1 MKFWRVSVRNQIK
14 ALYNGEL
21 PAKIF
26 RNILIKTKLIESFNK
41 LPKSSEFDF
50 RNYFANKN
58 LNPTNLNIYSYDLT
72 YYEYMN
78 EKYNL
83 FNYEFEDN
91 SKSPKWFY
99 LDLPTD
105 KDVKIV
111 WEINRLQFLPIMAVD
126 FLKTG
131 DIKILNRIKDIIK
144 EWDSKNP
151 YDVGINWHSNL
162 EVAIRSISLLL
173 TYILLYDH
181 IKSKEIEELI
191 FKHGYHVYRDI
202 NYTEKC
208 IPNNHLIGEAT
219 ALYILGNIYDS
230 QQSKKWINKA
240 KVILND
246 YIEHLRDD
254 GTYKEASLSYH
265 RFVLQM
271 YLLVYLFSIKF
282 QDNFIENPLT
292 NKLVKAYIFL
302 KSIEKPD
309 GSFPQFGDWDDGV
322 YYKLNNEPIEN
333 YKYFVDTLG
342 YIVGNND
349 EKNLE
354 VEILEQLFGNI
365 KIGENYKN
373 NFDFNNVYKLFEI
386 GKYGVYKDNNIYL
399 FINNQEQIFHSH
411 ADGLSIELSLNG
423 KNILIDSGTYNYNL
437 DKELRQ
443 YFRSTRAHNTV
454 YLGVDQSTQIG
465 SFRWIDQPKISLRK
479 LKKEIGFEGIINY
492 KNKSMHKRKVII
504 ENNIINIE
512 DEVYSKRNY
521 IELNFHFSPERQI
534 QLINK
539 DKIEIDGDIKI
550 QIISNK
556 EFDTKLEES
565 YYSSS
570 YNKIQKRKNLK
581 IISKN
586 ENQKFLTKIQ
596 F

>member
-1 MKFWRVSVRNQIK
+1 MTIINNFK
-14 ALYNGEL
+14 ALYRGEL
-21 PAKIF
+21 REKVI
-26 RNILIKTKLIESFNK
+26 RDILLKTGFLEKLFNFPDNLK
-41 LPKSSEFDF
+41 YKYV
-50 RNYFANKN
+50 NYFTLEYLENHDGLNDFYNYN
-58 LNPTNLNIYSYDLT
+58 L
-72 YYEYMN
+72 MGK
-78 EKYNL
+78 KYNL
-83 FNYEFEDN
+83 FIYEFEDN
-91 SKSPKWFY
+91 SKSSKWFY
-99 LDLPTD
+99 LKLPKDT
-105 KDVKIV
+105 DVKII
-111 WEINRLQFLPIMAVD
+111 WEINRLQFLPLMAVD
-126 FLKTG
+126 FLKTK
-131 DIKILNRIKDIIK
+131 DTKILNRIKDIIK
-144 EWDSKNP
+144 EWNSKNP
-151 YDVGINWHSNL
+151 YDVGINWYSNL

-191 FKHGYHVYRDI
+191 FKHGYHVYKDI

-208 IPNNHLIGEAT
+208 IPNNHLIGETT
-219 ALYILGNIYDS
+219 ALYILGNIFES
-230 QQSKKWINKA
+230 PESKKWINKS

-271 YLLVYLFSIKF
+271 YLLVCLFAIKF

-354 VEILEQLFGNI
+354 VEILEGLFGNI
-365 KIGENYKN
+365 KIEESYKN
-373 NFDFNNVYKLFEI
+373 NFSDFNNVYRLFEI

-399 FINNQEQIFHSH
+399 FINNQEQIFHTH
-411 ADGLSIELSLNG
+411 ADGLSIELSLNS

-465 SFRWIDQPKISLRK
+465 SFRWIDQPKTY
-479 LKKEIGFEGIINY
+479 LKKLEDTIGFEGAIKY
-492 KNKSMHKRKVII
+492 KNKSTHKRRVIV
-504 ENNIINIE
+504 ENNLITIE
-512 DEVYSKRNY
+512 DKVNSVKNY
-521 IELNFHFSPERQI
+521 IELNFHFSPENHIR
-534 QLINK
+534 LIEKNQ
-539 DKIEIDGDIKI
+539 IEIDREIKL
-550 QIISNK
+550 QIISDK

-565 YYSSS
+565 YYSPS

>member
-1 MKFWRVSVRNQIK
+1 MTIINNFK
-14 ALYNGEL
+14 ALYKGEL
-21 PAKIF
+21 REKAI
-26 RNILIKTKLIESFNK
+26 RNILLKTGFLEKLFNFPDNLK
-41 LPKSSEFDF
+41 YKYVNYSTLEYLENHDALNDF
-50 RNYFANKN
+50 YNYN
-58 LNPTNLNIYSYDLT
+58 L
-72 YYEYMN
+72 MG

-83 FNYEFEDN
+83 FSYAFEDN

-99 LDLPTD
+99 LDLPKET
-105 KDVKIV
+105 DVKII
-111 WEINRLQFLPIMAVD
+111 WEINRLQFLPLMAVD
-126 FLKTG
+126 FLKTK
-131 DIKILNRIKDIIK
+131 DTKILNRITSIIK

-151 YDVGINWHSNL
+151 YDVGINWYSNL

-173 TYILLYDH
+173 THILLYDH

-191 FKHGYHVYRDI
+191 FKHGYHVYKDI

-219 ALYILGNIYDS
+219 ALYILGNIFES
-230 QQSKKWINKA
+230 PESKKWIDKS
-240 KVILND
+240 KTILID
-246 YIEHLRDD
+246 YLEHLRDD

-265 RFVLQM
+265 RFVLQI
-271 YLLVYLFSIKF
+271 YLLVYLFAIKF

-365 KIGENYKN
+365 KIGESYKN

>member
-1 MKFWRVSVRNQIK
+1 MNLKNKFK
-14 ALYNGEL
+14 AVHRGEL
-21 PAKIF
+21 SAKLL
-26 RNILIKTKLIESFNK
+26 RKCAIKTKLIGKKFKTPKEINFTYQNFFTNEINGDLSF
-41 LPKSSEFDF
+41 LEIVPDF
-50 RNYFANKN
+50 SNYN
-58 LNPTNLNIYSYDLT
+58 L
-72 YYEYMN
+72 MG

-83 FNYEFEDN
+83 FIYEFEDN
-91 SKSPKWFY
+91 SKSSKWF
-99 LDLPTD
+99 DLELPKD
-105 KDVKIV
+105 IDVKII
-111 WEINRLQFLPIMAVD
+111 WEINRLQFLPTMAVD
-126 FLKTG
+126 FLKTK
-131 DIKILNRIKDIIK
+131 DTKILNRITSIIK

-151 YDVGINWHSNL
+151 YDVGINWYSNL

-181 IKSKEIEELI
+181 YDHIKSKEIEELI
-191 FKHGYHVYRDI
+191 FKHGYHVYKDI

-208 IPNNHLIGEAT
+208 IPNNHLIGETT
-219 ALYILGNIYDS
+219 ALYILGNIFES
-230 QQSKKWINKA
+230 PESKKWINKS

-271 YLLVYLFSIKF
+271 YLLVYLFAIKF

-365 KIGENYKN
+365 KIGESYKN

-454 YLGVDQSTQIG
+454 YLGLDQSTQIG
-465 SFRWIDQPKISLRK
+465 SFRWIDQPKTY
-479 LKKEIGFEGIINY
+479 LKKLEDTIGFEGVIKY

-521 IELNFHFSPERQI
+521 IEINFHFSTERQI

-581 IISKN
+581 VIAKTK
-586 ENQKFLTKIQ
+586 NQKFTTKII

>member
-1 MKFWRVSVRNQIK
+1 MTIINNFK
-14 ALYNGEL
+14 ALYKGEL
-21 PAKIF
+21 REKAI
-26 RNILIKTKLIESFNK
+26 RNILLKTGFLEKLFNFPDNLK
-41 LPKSSEFDF
+41 YKYVNYSTLEYLENHDALNDF
-50 RNYFANKN
+50 YNYN
-58 LNPTNLNIYSYDLT
+58 L
-72 YYEYMN
+72 MG

-83 FNYEFEDN
+83 FSYAFEDN

-99 LDLPTD
+99 LDLPKET
-105 KDVKIV
+105 DVKII
-111 WEINRLQFLPIMAVD
+111 WEINRLQFLPLMAVD
-126 FLKTG
+126 FLKTK
-131 DIKILNRIKDIIK
+131 DTKILNRITSIIK

-151 YDVGINWHSNL
+151 YDVGINWYSNL

-173 TYILLYDH
+173 THILLYDH

-191 FKHGYHVYRDI
+191 FKHGYHVYKDI

-208 IPNNHLIGEAT
+208 IPNNHLIGETT
-219 ALYILGNIYDS
+219 ALYILGNIFES
-230 QQSKKWINKA
+230 PESKKWINKS
-240 KVILND
+240 KVILID
-246 YIEHLRDD
+246 YLEHLRDD
-254 GTYKEASLSYH
+254 GTYREASLSYH

-271 YLLVYLFSIKF
+271 YLLVYLFAIKF

>member
-1 MKFWRVSVRNQIK
+1 MNLKNKFK
-14 ALYNGEL
+14 AAHRGEISTKL
-21 PAKIF
+21 SRKCA
-26 RNILIKTKLIESFNK
+26 IKTKLIEKTFKISKDINFTYINFFTNKTNENEAFLENFFNLTNYK
-41 LPKSSEFDF
+41 L
-50 RNYFANKN
+50 
-58 LNPTNLNIYSYDLT
+58 
-72 YYEYMN
+72 MG

-99 LDLPTD
+99 LDLPKD
-105 KDVKIV
+105 RDVKIV

-181 IKSKEIEELI
+181 IKSKEIDELI
-191 FKHGYHVYRDI
+191 FKHGYHVYKDI

-230 QQSKKWINKA
+230 RQSKKWINKS

-282 QDNFIENPLT
+282 QDNFIENPLK

-342 YIVGNND
+342 YIVVNND

-365 KIGENYKN
+365 KIGESYKN
-373 NFDFNNVYKLFEI
+373 NFNDFNNVYKLFEI

-454 YLGVDQSTQIG
+454 YLGLDQSTQIG
-465 SFRWIDQPKISLRK
+465 SFRWIDQPKTSLRK

-492 KNKSMHKRKVII
+492 KNKSTHRRKVII
-504 ENNIINIE
+504 ENKIINIE
-512 DEVYSKRNY
+512 DKVHSKKNY
-521 IELNFHFSPERQI
+521 IELNFHFSPENHI
-534 QLINK
+534 QLIEKNQ
-539 DKIEIDGDIKI
+539 IEIDGEIKL
-550 QIISNK
+550 QIISDK
-556 EFDTKLEES
+556 EFNTRLEKS

-570 YNKIQKRKNLK
+570 YNKIQKRNNLK

>member
-1 MKFWRVSVRNQIK
+1 MTIINNFK
-14 ALYNGEL
+14 ALYKGEL
-21 PAKIF
+21 REKAI
-26 RNILIKTKLIESFNK
+26 RNILLKTGFLEKLFNFPDNLK
-41 LPKSSEFDF
+41 YKYVNYSTLEYLENHDALNDF
-50 RNYFANKN
+50 YNYN
-58 LNPTNLNIYSYDLT
+58 L
-72 YYEYMN
+72 MGK
-78 EKYNL
+78 KYNL
-83 FNYEFEDN
+83 FVYEFEDN
-91 SKSPKWFY
+91 SKSPKWF
-99 LDLPTD
+99 DLELPKDT
-105 KDVKIV
+105 DVKII
-111 WEINRLQFLPIMAVD
+111 WEINRLQFLPLMAVD
-126 FLKTG
+126 FLKTK
-131 DIKILNRIKDIIK
+131 DTKILNRITSIIK

-151 YDVGINWHSNL
+151 YDVGINWYSNL

-173 TYILLYDH
+173 THILLYDH

-191 FKHGYHVYRDI
+191 FKHGYHVYKDI

-219 ALYILGNIYDS
+219 ALYILGNIFES
-230 QQSKKWINKA
+230 PESKKWIDKS
-240 KVILND
+240 KTILID
-246 YIEHLRDD
+246 YLEHLRDD

-265 RFVLQM
+265 RFVLQI
-271 YLLVYLFSIKF
+271 YLLVYLFAIKF

-309 GSFPQFGDWDDGV
+309 GSFPQFGDWDEGV
-322 YYKLNNEPIEN
+322 YYKLNNEPIGN

-365 KIGENYKN
+365 KIGESYKN
-373 NFDFNNVYKLFEI
+373 NFSDFNNVYRLFEI

-454 YLGVDQSTQIG
+454 YLGLDQSTQIG
-465 SFRWIDQPKISLRK
+465 SFRWIDQPKTSIRK

>member
-1 MKFWRVSVRNQIK
+1 MTIINNFK
-14 ALYNGEL
+14 ALYKGEL
-21 PAKIF
+21 REKAI
-26 RNILIKTKLIESFNK
+26 RNILLKTGFLEKLFNFPDNLK
-41 LPKSSEFDF
+41 YKYVNYSTLEYLENHDALNDF
-50 RNYFANKN
+50 YNYN
-58 LNPTNLNIYSYDLT
+58 L
-72 YYEYMN
+72 MG

-83 FNYEFEDN
+83 FSYAFEDN

-99 LDLPTD
+99 LDLPKET
-105 KDVKIV
+105 DVKII
-111 WEINRLQFLPIMAVD
+111 WEINRLQFLPLMAVD
-126 FLKTG
+126 FLKTK
-131 DIKILNRIKDIIK
+131 DTKILNRITSIIK

-151 YDVGINWHSNL
+151 YDVGINWYSNL

-173 TYILLYDH
+173 THILLYDH

-191 FKHGYHVYRDI
+191 FKHGYHVYKDI

-219 ALYILGNIYDS
+219 ALYILGNIFES
-230 QQSKKWINKA
+230 PESKKWIDKS
-240 KVILND
+240 KTILID
-246 YIEHLRDD
+246 YLEHLRDD

-265 RFVLQM
+265 RFVLQI
-271 YLLVYLFSIKF
+271 YLLVYLFAIKF

-465 SFRWIDQPKISLRK
+465 SFRWIDQPKTY
-479 LKKEIGFEGIINY
+479 LKKLEDTIGFEGAIKY
-492 KNKSMHKRKVII
+492 KNKSTHKRRVIV
-504 ENNIINIE
+504 ENNLITIE
-512 DEVYSKRNY
+512 DKVNSEKNY

>member
-1 MKFWRVSVRNQIK
+1 MNIINNFK
-14 ALYNGEL
+14 ALYKGEST
-21 PAKIF
+21 AKIF
-26 RNILIKTKLIESFNK
+26 RNILIKSKLIESFNK
-41 LPKSSEFDF
+41 LPKNTKFNF
-50 RNYFANKN
+50 RNCFANKDLN
-58 LNPTNLNIYSYDLT
+58 LTNLKTCSYDLT

-78 EKYNL
+78 KKINL
-83 FNYEFEDN
+83 YDYFFCDN

-99 LDLPTD
+99 LKLPTD
-105 KDVKIV
+105 KDIKII
-111 WEINRLQFLPIMAVD
+111 WEINRLQFLPLMAVD
-126 FLKTG
+126 FLKTK
-131 DIKILNRIKDIIK
+131 DTKILNRITSIIK

-151 YDVGINWHSNL
+151 YDVGINWYSNL

-191 FKHGYHVYRDI
+191 FKHGYHVYKDI

-208 IPNNHLIGEAT
+208 IPNNHLIGETT
-219 ALYILGNIYDS
+219 ALYILGNIFES
-230 QQSKKWINKA
+230 PESKKWINKS
-240 KVILND
+240 KVILID
-246 YIEHLRDD
+246 YLEHLRDD
-254 GTYKEASLSYH
+254 GTYREASLSYH
-265 RFVLQM
+265 RFVLQI
-271 YLLVYLFSIKF
+271 YLLVYLFAIKF

-454 YLGVDQSTQIG
+454 YLGLDQSTQIG
-465 SFRWIDQPKISLRK
+465 SFRWIDQPKTY
-479 LKKEIGFEGIINY
+479 LKKLEDTIGFEGAIKY
-492 KNKSMHKRKVII
+492 KNKSTHKRKVII
-504 ENNIINIE
+504 GNNIINIE

-521 IELNFHFSPERQI
+521 IELNFHFSTERQI
-534 QLINK
+534 QLIGKNQ
-539 DKIEIDGDIKI
+539 IEIDREIKL
-550 QIISNK
+550 QLMSDK

>member
-1 MKFWRVSVRNQIK
+1 MTIINNFK
-14 ALYNGEL
+14 ALYKGEL
-21 PAKIF
+21 REKAI
-26 RNILIKTKLIESFNK
+26 RNILLKTGFLEKLFNFPDNLK
-41 LPKSSEFDF
+41 YKYVNYSTLEYLENHDALNDF
-50 RNYFANKN
+50 YNYN
-58 LNPTNLNIYSYDLT
+58 L
-72 YYEYMN
+72 MG

-83 FNYEFEDN
+83 FSYAFEDN

-99 LDLPTD
+99 LDLPKET
-105 KDVKIV
+105 DVKII
-111 WEINRLQFLPIMAVD
+111 WEINRLQFLPLMAVD
-126 FLKTG
+126 FLKTK
-131 DIKILNRIKDIIK
+131 DTKILNRITSIIK

-151 YDVGINWHSNL
+151 YDVGINWYSNL

-173 TYILLYDH
+173 THILLYDH

-191 FKHGYHVYRDI
+191 FKHGYHVYKDI

-219 ALYILGNIYDS
+219 ALYILGNIFES
-230 QQSKKWINKA
+230 PESKKWINKS

-265 RFVLQM
+265 RFVFQM
-271 YLLVYLFSIKF
+271 YLLVYLFAIKF

-322 YYKLNNEPIEN
+322 YYKLNNEPIGN

-365 KIGENYKN
+365 KIGESYKN
-373 NFDFNNVYKLFEI
+373 NFSDFNNVYRLFEI

-411 ADGLSIELSLNG
+411 ADGLSTELSLNG

-454 YLGVDQSTQIG
+454 YLGLDQSTQIG
-465 SFRWIDQPKISLRK
+465 SFRWIDQPKTSIRK

-492 KNKSMHKRKVII
+492 KNKSTHKRKVII

-521 IELNFHFSPERQI
+521 IELNFHFSPKRQI
-534 QLINK
+534 KFTKNGMVRIDNEITMNITSPNNFET
-539 DKIEIDGDIKI
+539 KIED
-550 QIISNK
+550 
-556 EFDTKLEES
+556 S
-565 YYSSS
+565 YYSPS
-570 YNKIQKRKNLK
+570 YNKIEKRKNLK
-581 IISKN
+581 VIAKTK
-586 ENQKFLTKIQ
+586 NQKFTTKII

>member
-1 MKFWRVSVRNQIK
+1 MTIINNFK
-14 ALYNGEL
+14 ALYKGEL
-21 PAKIF
+21 REKAI
-26 RNILIKTKLIESFNK
+26 RNILLKTGFLEKLFNFPDNLK
-41 LPKSSEFDF
+41 YKYVNYSTLEYLENHDALNDF
-50 RNYFANKN
+50 YNYN
-58 LNPTNLNIYSYDLT
+58 L
-72 YYEYMN
+72 MG

-83 FNYEFEDN
+83 FSYAFEDN

-99 LDLPTD
+99 LDLPKET
-105 KDVKIV
+105 DVKII
-111 WEINRLQFLPIMAVD
+111 WEINRLQFLPLMAVD
-126 FLKTG
+126 FLKTK
-131 DIKILNRIKDIIK
+131 DTKILNRITSIIK

-151 YDVGINWHSNL
+151 YDVGINWYSNL

-173 TYILLYDH
+173 THILLYDH

-191 FKHGYHVYRDI
+191 FKHGYHVYKDI

-219 ALYILGNIYDS
+219 ALYILGNIFES
-230 QQSKKWINKA
+230 PESKKWIDKS
-240 KVILND
+240 KTILID
-246 YIEHLRDD
+246 YLEHLRDD

-265 RFVLQM
+265 RFVLQI
-271 YLLVYLFSIKF
+271 YLLVYLFAIKF

>member
-1 MKFWRVSVRNQIK
+1 MNLKNKFK
-14 ALYNGEL
+14 ATYQGEL
-21 PAKIF
+21 SAKLL
-26 RNILIKTKLIESFNK
+26 RKCAIKTKLIGKKFKTPKEINFTYQNFFTNEINGD
-41 LPKSSEFDF
+41 LPFLEIVPDF
-50 RNYFANKN
+50 SNYN
-58 LNPTNLNIYSYDLT
+58 L
-72 YYEYMN
+72 MG

-83 FNYEFEDN
+83 FSYEFEEN
-91 SKSPKWFY
+91 SKSSKWF
-99 LDLPTD
+99 DLELPKD
-105 KDVKIV
+105 KDVKII
-111 WEINRLQFLPIMAVD
+111 WEINRLQFLPLMAVD
-126 FLKTG
+126 FLKTK
-131 DIKILNRIKDIIK
+131 DTKILNRIKDVIK
-144 EWDSKNP
+144 EWNSKNP
-151 YDVGINWHSNL
+151 YDVGINWYSNL
-162 EVAIRSISLLL
+162 EVAIRSISMLL
-173 TYILLYDH
+173 TYILLYNQ

-191 FKHGYHVYRDI
+191 FKHGYHIYKDI

-219 ALYILGNIYDS
+219 ALYILGNIFES
-230 QQSKKWINKA
+230 PESKKWIDKS
-240 KVILND
+240 KTILID
-246 YIEHLRDD
+246 YLEHLRYD

-271 YLLVYLFSIKF
+271 YLLVCLFSIKF
-282 QDNFIENPLT
+282 KDNFIEKPL
-292 NKLVKAYIFL
+292 KDKFVKAYIFL
-302 KSIEKPD
+302 KTIEKPD

-365 KIGENYKN
+365 KIGESYKN
-373 NFDFNNVYKLFEI
+373 NFNDFNNVYRLFEI

-411 ADGLSIELSLNG
+411 ADGLSTELSLNG
-423 KNILIDSGTYNYNL
+423 ENILTDSGTYNYNL
-437 DKELRQ
+437 EKELRQ
-443 YFRSTRAHNTV
+443 YFRSTKAHNTV
-454 YLGVDQSTQIG
+454 YLGLDQSTQIG
-465 SFRWIDQPKISLRK
+465 SFRWIDQPKTY
-479 LKKEIGFEGIINY
+479 LKKLEDTIGFEGAIKY
-492 KNKSMHKRKVII
+492 KNKSTHKRRVIV
-504 ENNIINIE
+504 ENNLITIE
-512 DEVYSKRNY
+512 DKVNSEKNY

-550 QIISNK
+550 QIISDK

-565 YYSSS
+565 YYSPS

>member
-1 MKFWRVSVRNQIK
+1 MTIINNFK
-14 ALYNGEL
+14 ALYKGEL
-21 PAKIF
+21 REKIIRQILLKTGF
-26 RNILIKTKLIESFNK
+26 LEKLFNFSDNIKYNYV
-41 LPKSSEFDF
+41 
-50 RNYFANKN
+50 NYFPAQYLENHDVLNDFYNYN
-58 LNPTNLNIYSYDLT
+58 L
-72 YYEYMN
+72 MGK
-78 EKYNL
+78 KYNL
-83 FNYEFEDN
+83 FAYEFEDN

-99 LDLPTD
+99 LKTPKD
-105 KDVKIV
+105 KDIKIV
-111 WEINRLQFLPIMAVD
+111 WEINRLQFLPLMAVD
-126 FLKTG
+126 FLKTKNT
-131 DIKILNRIKDIIK
+131 KILNKITSIIK

-151 YDVGINWHSNL
+151 YDVGINWCSNL

-173 TYILLYDH
+173 TYILLYNQ
-181 IKSKEIEELI
+181 IKSKEIEKLI
-191 FKHGYHVYRDI
+191 FNHGYHIYKDI

-230 QQSKKWINKA
+230 QQSKKWINKS
-240 KVILND
+240 KIILNN
-246 YIEHLRDD
+246 YIEHLRND

-271 YLLVYLFSIKF
+271 YLLVYLFSVKF
-282 QDNFIENPLT
+282 KDNFIEKPL
-292 NKLVKAYIFL
+292 KDKFVKAYIFL

-309 GSFPQFGDWDDGV
+309 GSYPQFGDWDDGV

-465 SFRWIDQPKISLRK
+465 IFRWIDQPKTY
-479 LKKEIGFEGIINY
+479 LKKLEDTIGFEGAIKY
-492 KNKSMHKRKVII
+492 KNKSTHKRRVIV
-504 ENNIINIE
+504 ENNLITIE
-512 DEVYSKRNY
+512 DKVNSEKNY

>member
-1 MKFWRVSVRNQIK
+1 MNLKNKFK
-14 ALYNGEL
+14 AVHRGEL
-21 PAKIF
+21 SAKLL
-26 RNILIKTKLIESFNK
+26 RKCAIKTKLIGKKFK
-41 LPKSSEFDF
+41 TPKEINFTYQ
-50 RNYFANKN
+50 NYFTNEINGDLSFLEIVPDFYNYN
-58 LNPTNLNIYSYDLT
+58 L
-72 YYEYMN
+72 MGK
-78 EKYNL
+78 KYNL
-83 FNYEFEDN
+83 FIYEFEDN
-91 SKSPKWFY
+91 SKSSKWFY
-99 LDLPTD
+99 LKLPKDT
-105 KDVKIV
+105 DVKII
-111 WEINRLQFLPIMAVD
+111 WEINRLQFLPLMAVD
-126 FLKTG
+126 FLKTK
-131 DIKILNRIKDIIK
+131 DTKILNRIKDIIK
-144 EWDSKNP
+144 EWNSKNP
-151 YDVGINWHSNL
+151 YDVGINWYSNL

-191 FKHGYHVYRDI
+191 FKHGYHVYKDI

-208 IPNNHLIGEAT
+208 IPNNHLIGETT
-219 ALYILGNIYDS
+219 ALYILGNIFES
-230 QQSKKWINKA
+230 PESKKWINKS

-271 YLLVYLFSIKF
+271 YLLVCLFAIKF

-454 YLGVDQSTQIG
+454 YLGLDQSTQIG
-465 SFRWIDQPKISLRK
+465 SFRWIDQPKTY
-479 LKKEIGFEGIINY
+479 LKKLEDTIGFEGAIKY
-492 KNKSMHKRKVII
+492 KNKSTHKRKVII
-504 ENNIINIE
+504 GNNIINIE

-521 IELNFHFSPERQI
+521 IELNFHFSTERQI
-534 QLINK
+534 QLIGKNQ
-539 DKIEIDGDIKI
+539 IEIDREIKL
-550 QIISNK
+550 QLMSDK

-565 YYSSS
+565 YYSPS

>member
-1 MKFWRVSVRNQIK
+1 MNLKNKFK
-14 ALYNGEL
+14 AVHRGEL
-21 PAKIF
+21 SAKLL
-26 RNILIKTKLIESFNK
+26 RKCAIKTKLIGKKFK
-41 LPKSSEFDF
+41 TPKEINFTYQ
-50 RNYFANKN
+50 NYFTNEINGDLSFLEIVPDFSNYN
-58 LNPTNLNIYSYDLT
+58 L
-72 YYEYMN
+72 MG

-83 FNYEFEDN
+83 FIYEFEDN
-91 SKSPKWFY
+91 SKSPKWF
-99 LDLPTD
+99 DLELPKD
-105 KDVKIV
+105 IDVKII
-111 WEINRLQFLPIMAVD
+111 WEINRLQFLPTMAVD
-126 FLKTG
+126 FLKTK
-131 DIKILNRIKDIIK
+131 DTKILNRITSIIK

-151 YDVGINWHSNL
+151 YDVGINWYSNL

-191 FKHGYHVYRDI
+191 FKHGYHVYKDI

-208 IPNNHLIGEAT
+208 IPNNHLIGETT
-219 ALYILGNIYDS
+219 ALYILGNIFES
-230 QQSKKWINKA
+230 PESKKWINKS
-240 KVILND
+240 KVILID
-246 YIEHLRDD
+246 YLEHLRDD
-254 GTYKEASLSYH
+254 GTYREASLSYH
-265 RFVLQM
+265 RFVLQI
-271 YLLVYLFSIKF
+271 YLLVYLFAIKF

-365 KIGENYKN
+365 KIEESYKN
-373 NFDFNNVYKLFEI
+373 NFNDFNNVYRLFEI

-454 YLGVDQSTQIG
+454 YLGLDQSTQIG
-465 SFRWIDQPKISLRK
+465 SFRWIDQPKTY
-479 LKKEIGFEGIINY
+479 LKKLEDTIGFEGAIKY
-492 KNKSMHKRKVII
+492 KNKSTHKRKVII
-504 ENNIINIE
+504 GNNIINIE

-521 IELNFHFSPERQI
+521 IELNFHFSTERQI
-534 QLINK
+534 QLIGKNQ
-539 DKIEIDGDIKI
+539 IEIDREIKL
-550 QIISNK
+550 QLMSDK

-565 YYSSS
+565 YYSPS

>member
-1 MKFWRVSVRNQIK
+1 MNLKNKFK
-14 ALYNGEL
+14 AVHRGEL
-21 PAKIF
+21 SAKLL
-26 RNILIKTKLIESFNK
+26 RKCAIKTKLIGKKFK
-41 LPKSSEFDF
+41 TPKEINFTYQ
-50 RNYFANKN
+50 NYFTNEINGDLSFLEIVPDFSNYN
-58 LNPTNLNIYSYDLT
+58 L
-72 YYEYMN
+72 MG

-83 FNYEFEDN
+83 FIYEFEDN
-91 SKSPKWFY
+91 SKSPKWF
-99 LDLPTD
+99 DLELPKD
-105 KDVKIV
+105 IDVKII
-111 WEINRLQFLPIMAVD
+111 WEINRLQFLPTMAVD
-126 FLKTG
+126 FLKTK
-131 DIKILNRIKDIIK
+131 DTKILNRITSIIK

-151 YDVGINWHSNL
+151 YDVGINWYSNL

-191 FKHGYHVYRDI
+191 FKHGYHVYKDI

-208 IPNNHLIGEAT
+208 IPNNHLIGETT
-219 ALYILGNIYDS
+219 ALYILGNIFES
-230 QQSKKWINKA
+230 PESKKWINKS
-240 KVILND
+240 KVILID
-246 YIEHLRDD
+246 YLEHLRDD
-254 GTYKEASLSYH
+254 GTYREASLSYH

-271 YLLVYLFSIKF
+271 YLLVYLFAIKF

-365 KIGENYKN
+365 KIEESYKN
-373 NFDFNNVYKLFEI
+373 NFNDFNNVYRLFEI

-454 YLGVDQSTQIG
+454 YLGLDQSTQIG
-465 SFRWIDQPKISLRK
+465 SFRWIDQPKTY
-479 LKKEIGFEGIINY
+479 LKKLEDTIGFEGAIKY
-492 KNKSMHKRKVII
+492 KNKSTHKRKVII
-504 ENNIINIE
+504 GNNIINIE

-521 IELNFHFSPERQI
+521 IELNFHFSTERQI
-534 QLINK
+534 QLIGKNQ
-539 DKIEIDGDIKI
+539 IEIDREIKL
-550 QIISNK
+550 QLMSDK

-565 YYSSS
+565 YYSPS